1 MQAAG
6 QLKSTASI
14 AAYAASQ
21 QVTVQGMSSICIRHF
36 FLDFSTLNFFS
47 HFNDYHT
54 AAPAAGLWG
63 YLGYTTSSQVSLLS
77 TQPHL
82 IPLLAA
88 YGVVTAGAPT
98 FVLWRAQNMW
108 ERTSE
113 RLNDKFWENACR
125 DPDMF
130 ANSMM
135 FWSEKHAA
143 FERSR

>member
-1 MQAAG
+1 MISLRNIQAAG
-6 QLKSTASI
+6 QLKSTATI

-21 QVTVQGMSSICIRHF
+21 QVTVQ
-36 FLDFSTLNFFS
+36 
-47 HFNDYHT
+47 
-54 AAPAAGLWG
+54 APAAGIWG
-63 YLGYTTSSQVSLLS
+63 WMGYTTTSQVSLLS

-98 FVLWRAQNMW
+98 FVLWRAQHFW
-108 ERTSE
+108 EHTSE
-113 RLNDKFWENACR
+113 RLNDKFWQYACK

-135 FWSEKHAA
+135 FWSERHAA
-143 FERSR
+143 FEHSR